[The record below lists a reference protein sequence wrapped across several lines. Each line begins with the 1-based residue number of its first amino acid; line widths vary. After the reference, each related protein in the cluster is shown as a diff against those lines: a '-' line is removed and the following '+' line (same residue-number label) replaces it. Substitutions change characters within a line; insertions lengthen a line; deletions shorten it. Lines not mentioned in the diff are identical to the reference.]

1 MYRDFPGG
9 PVVRNLPFKG
19 SIPGLGTKITGAMGR
34 VYPRATTRDACT
46 LQQRPDIAK

>member
-19 SIPGLGTKITGAMGR
+19 SIPGLGTKITDAMGR

-46 LQQRPDIAK
+46 VQQRPDIAK